1 MQDELRRPMMP
12 ILSFVKNNTAR
23 DNDGLIFALD
33 PVTQSFKRK
42 IIMNIAP
49 LFDLTGKVAVV
60 TGGGNGIGRAS
71 ARILAQAGA
80 DVVIA
85 DMKQDDAQQ
94 VADEIET
101 TGRRAIAIA
110 CNVGKEEQLQN
121 LVERTLDVFGK
132 LNILV
137 NNVGIGGGGR
147 ENPFKITL
155 ADFER
160 VYDINVFSTWRLCQL
175 AVPHM
180 KASSYGSIVNISSMS
195 SINSSPDMSA
205 YASSKA
211 AINHMTANLAFDFAP
226 EVRINAVA
234 PGAIETQAL
243 ASVLTPEIK
252 ERMLARTPLKRLGK
266 AEDIAGAVLFLAA
279 PVSAWIT
286 GQVLFVNGGGKQT
299 LD

>member
-1 MQDELRRPMMP
+1 
-12 ILSFVKNNTAR
+12 
-23 DNDGLIFALD
+23 
-33 PVTQSFKRK
+33 
-42 IIMNIAP
+42 MNIAP

-101 TGRRAIAIA
+101 TGRRAIAVA

-121 LVERTLDVFGK
+121 LVEWTLDVFGK

-180 KASSYGSIVNISSMS
+180 KASGYGSIVNISSMS

>member
-1 MQDELRRPMMP
+1 
-12 ILSFVKNNTAR
+12 
-23 DNDGLIFALD
+23 
-33 PVTQSFKRK
+33 
-42 IIMNIAP
+42 MNIAP

-85 DMKQDDAQQ
+85 DMKQDDAQ
-94 VADEIET
+94 
-101 TGRRAIAIA
+101 
-110 CNVGKEEQLQN
+110 

-180 KASSYGSIVNISSMS
+180 KASGYGSIVNISSMS

>member
-1 MQDELRRPMMP
+1 
-12 ILSFVKNNTAR
+12 
-23 DNDGLIFALD
+23 
-33 PVTQSFKRK
+33 
-42 IIMNIAP
+42 MNIAP

-101 TGRRAIAIA
+101 TGRRAIAVA

-180 KASSYGSIVNISSMS
+180 KASGYGSIVNISSMS

-205 YASSKA
+205 YASSK
-211 AINHMTANLAFDFAP
+211 
-226 EVRINAVA
+226 VRINAVA

>member
-1 MQDELRRPMMP
+1 
-12 ILSFVKNNTAR
+12 
-23 DNDGLIFALD
+23 
-33 PVTQSFKRK
+33 
-42 IIMNIAP
+42 MNIAP

-101 TGRRAIAIA
+101 TGRRAIAVA

-147 ENPFKITL
+147 
-155 ADFER
+155 
-160 VYDINVFSTWRLCQL
+160 
-175 AVPHM
+175 
-180 KASSYGSIVNISSMS
+180 
-195 SINSSPDMSA
+195 
-205 YASSKA
+205 
-211 AINHMTANLAFDFAP
+211 
-226 EVRINAVA
+226 
-234 PGAIETQAL
+234 
-243 ASVLTPEIK
+243 
-252 ERMLARTPLKRLGK
+252 
-266 AEDIAGAVLFLAA
+266 
-279 PVSAWIT
+279 
-286 GQVLFVNGGGKQT
+286 
-299 LD
+299 

>member
-42 IIMNIAP
+42 IIMDIAP
-49 LFDLTGKVAVV
+49 LFALTGKVAVV

-94 VADEIET
+94 VAD
-101 TGRRAIAIA
+101 
-110 CNVGKEEQLQN
+110 
-121 LVERTLDVFGK
+121 
-132 LNILV
+132 
-137 NNVGIGGGGR
+137 GR

-180 KASSYGSIVNISSMS
+180 KASGYGSIVNISSMS

-226 EVRINAVA
+226 EVRINAIA

-286 GQVLFVNGGGKQT
+286 GQVLSSTAAVNKPWIKHRIEI
-299 LD
+299 

>member
-1 MQDELRRPMMP
+1 
-12 ILSFVKNNTAR
+12 
-23 DNDGLIFALD
+23 
-33 PVTQSFKRK
+33 
-42 IIMNIAP
+42 MNIAP

-101 TGRRAIAIA
+101 TGRRAIAVA

-180 KASSYGSIVNISSMS
+180 KASGYGSIVNISSMS

-211 AINHMTANLAFDFAP
+211 AINHMTANLAFDF
-226 EVRINAVA
+226 A

>member
-1 MQDELRRPMMP
+1 MD
-12 ILSFVKNNTAR
+12 
-23 DNDGLIFALD
+23 
-33 PVTQSFKRK
+33 
-42 IIMNIAP
+42 IAP

-101 TGRRAIAIA
+101 TGRRAIAVA

-180 KASSYGSIVNISSMS
+180 KASGYGSIVNISSMS

-226 EVRINAVA
+226 EVV
-234 PGAIETQAL
+234 
-243 ASVLTPEIK
+243 STPSHR
-252 ERMLARTPLKRLGK
+252 ERSKRKRSHRSLPLKSKNGCLPVPRSNGSERQRILPGQSCSSRPPFRPGLPDRCFSST
-266 AEDIAGAVLFLAA
+266 AAVNK
-279 PVSAWIT
+279 PWI
-286 GQVLFVNGGGKQT
+286 KHRIEI
-299 LD
+299 